1 MFWLLLL
8 SQSVFCQLNNFN
20 LSVTSTDETCPGN
33 GSILMSVSNTNP
45 DAEIIYT
52 LFLYPETGTP
62 IAQTTSDAFSN
73 LNSGDYLVEARQT
86 LGNSQNSQ
94 TADAT
99 INDLTM
105 SLDFDVNQ
113 FSTGDCD
120 TANLE
125 INILSGIAL
134 SYEIISGPVTI
145 PSQSN
150 NTFNDLPTGTY
161 VIRVFDI
168 CNNALTKTYT
178 LLLANDTFSLG
189 AVELPDVLENCIEI
203 TLTNVITTENSG
215 VLSYPFVVNYT
226 VFPPDGSMTLSYS
239 SVYESGAET
248 ELIATQLLP
257 VFDDQIFDIEIAAQ
271 DRCGN
276 SMLISQEIDPNPKV
290 NMITTAGACGNNF
303 NIQVENFL
311 PPYNLEFIEA
321 PMSFTDPGT
330 NQDPDGTYSVSLLS
344 FGQNDTSLPLG
355 FYSVIVT
362 DACGRIG
369 TGSLELTEEEI
380 EPFVTPA
387 NGGCNPLLGSLIVN
401 IPNREI
407 VTATFTSAPGSYE
420 EPLPSDVSDSIT
432 TNGLLVVDPL
442 PAGDYILEMID
453 ECGIEYLIEVS
464 IPALVEL
471 PVSIFTSPNCTT
483 ETGTLRIA
491 SPYGDIESVIITDAP
506 ASFSFDLPY
515 DYSAEILAIGVFY
528 VGNLPEGIYSL
539 ECVDSCGNVFAI
551 DQFVATYTSNPS
563 IYNLQRNC
571 GSFDLGIF
579 DGDVSVYDQSYWF
592 QKYNPETESWEH
604 PFTGIA
610 YSEGEMPNNNNSVE
624 IENEETI
631 FNIFITGKF
640 RLIKAFQPFNNPNP
654 GERCYDIFGEF
665 EVVSD
670 LTIKGVYNL
679 NCDGGSGPSDV
690 LIDVLGVPPYNFS
703 IVSPVVIDNG
713 TNNVFSNLSPGIYQ
727 IKVEDVCG
735 SIETISV
742 NLEDLLPVV
751 NIGIASNL
759 VACSDSLND
768 QIIFDLAQQNSQLI
782 GNQNP
787 GNLTL
792 SYHLSQDDADTG
804 ENAIA
809 TTHENSTNPQTIY
822 VRMEHNT
829 LDICFETSSFQLIV
843 NALPDLEPDE
853 TITICDGS
861 TAILST
867 SLNVDNYTWSTGE
880 TTPSITV
887 SDSGSYTLTV
897 AEIYGDVSCET
908 SKTFTVNMSSI
919 AIIEAIVTEDFSQS
933 GNTISIEVSG
943 FGDYEYSLDGIFYQ
957 PDPNFTNLQT
967 GEYTVYVRDKNG
979 CGVATETI
987 FLLNYK
993 KFFTP
998 NGDGDNEYWQISG
1011 SQFEPSLKINI
1022 HDRYGKLLTSFRGDN
1037 VGWDGTYNGQNMPTN
1052 DYWFV
1057 IKRSNGDIFKGHF
1070 TLKR

>member
-380 EPFVTPA
+380 
-387 NGGCNPLLGSLIVN
+387 
-401 IPNREI
+401 
-407 VTATFTSAPGSYE
+407 
-420 EPLPSDVSDSIT
+420 
-432 TNGLLVVDPL
+432 
-442 PAGDYILEMID
+442 
-453 ECGIEYLIEVS
+453 
-464 IPALVEL
+464 
-471 PVSIFTSPNCTT
+471 
-483 ETGTLRIA
+483 
-491 SPYGDIESVIITDAP
+491 
-506 ASFSFDLPY
+506 
-515 DYSAEILAIGVFY
+515 
-528 VGNLPEGIYSL
+528 
-539 ECVDSCGNVFAI
+539 
-551 DQFVATYTSNPS
+551 
-563 IYNLQRNC
+563 
-571 GSFDLGIF
+571 
-579 DGDVSVYDQSYWF
+579 
-592 QKYNPETESWEH
+592 
-604 PFTGIA
+604 
-610 YSEGEMPNNNNSVE
+610 
-624 IENEETI
+624 
-631 FNIFITGKF
+631 
-640 RLIKAFQPFNNPNP
+640 
-654 GERCYDIFGEF
+654 
-665 EVVSD
+665 
-670 LTIKGVYNL
+670 
-679 NCDGGSGPSDV
+679 
-690 LIDVLGVPPYNFS
+690 
-703 IVSPVVIDNG
+703 
-713 TNNVFSNLSPGIYQ
+713 
-727 IKVEDVCG
+727 
-735 SIETISV
+735 
-742 NLEDLLPVV
+742 
-751 NIGIASNL
+751 
-759 VACSDSLND
+759 
-768 QIIFDLAQQNSQLI
+768 
-782 GNQNP
+782 
-787 GNLTL
+787 
-792 SYHLSQDDADTG
+792 
-804 ENAIA
+804 
-809 TTHENSTNPQTIY
+809 
-822 VRMEHNT
+822 
-829 LDICFETSSFQLIV
+829 
-843 NALPDLEPDE
+843 
-853 TITICDGS
+853 
-861 TAILST
+861 
-867 SLNVDNYTWSTGE
+867 
-880 TTPSITV
+880 
-887 SDSGSYTLTV
+887 
-897 AEIYGDVSCET
+897 
-908 SKTFTVNMSSI
+908 
-919 AIIEAIVTEDFSQS
+919 
-933 GNTISIEVSG
+933 
-943 FGDYEYSLDGIFYQ
+943 
-957 PDPNFTNLQT
+957 
-967 GEYTVYVRDKNG
+967 
-979 CGVATETI
+979 
-987 FLLNYK
+987 
-993 KFFTP
+993 
-998 NGDGDNEYWQISG
+998 
-1011 SQFEPSLKINI
+1011 
-1022 HDRYGKLLTSFRGDN
+1022 
-1037 VGWDGTYNGQNMPTN
+1037 
-1052 DYWFV
+1052 
-1057 IKRSNGDIFKGHF
+1057 
-1070 TLKR
+1070 